1 MLVNKANFIGLA
13 CTFGMKLTIC
23 KHFMRKFGNI
33 NKNGMNISRFKKDG
47 VSVYLFIKIE
57 SFKNF

>member
-23 KHFMRKFGNI
+23 KHFMRNFGN
-33 NKNGMNISRFKKDG
+33 NKNRMNISRFKKDG

-57 SFKNF
+57 SFKHF

>member
-13 CTFGMKLTIC
+13 CTFGMKLAIC
-23 KHFMRKFGNI
+23 KHFMRNFGN
-33 NKNGMNISRFKKDG
+33 NKNRMNISRFKKDG

-57 SFKNF
+57 SFKHF